1 MSAWSDRVIYMVER
15 RWLPLVLLG
24 TVLAGCGSTGDGSPG
39 VGSGQNPDPV
49 APDFAVAYTKGPLFD
64 KNGDIQQRS
73 DLRDPRRFNIGT
85 DLYMR
90 ARASPSATERN
101 VTFRETQGQ
110 GDVMGVQISEDGK
123 KVLFAMRGP
132 FDPGK
137 SMDDQPTWAIWE
149 YEIATDTLRRLIAAD
164 ITAQAGNDVS
174 PHYLPDGRIIFAST
188 RQRQAKAI
196 LLDEGKPQFDA
207 QDEDRQQTAYVLHVM
222 DDDGGN
228 LHQVSFNQ
236 SDDFDPTVLNNGR
249 ILFSRW
255 NHAGGVNGID
265 LYTMNPDGTDL
276 QLLYGRHSHL
286 TGTNGSEVQFI
297 GAREMIDGK
306 IMVIL
311 RPFDQA
317 DFGGIIS
324 IIDTPNYVENT
335 QALLASAG
343 MAGPAQVDAT
353 PNQVTTEVGPSKG
366 GRFSDAFPL
375 WDGTGRVLTSWAICR
390 LAEPDPNDA
399 TKTVFVPCTDAKLA
413 DPTAVA
419 APPLYGIWMYD
430 PATQTQQPIV
440 TGEEGVLIGDIVAAQ
455 PRSKVSASIPDLTTQ
470 PGIDT
475 DLVAEGVGI
484 LNIRSA
490 YDVDGAASANIGALA
505 DPLLTTSAS
514 MRPARFLRVE
524 KAVSIPDDKIVD
536 LANSAFGPDI
546 SQGMREIVAY
556 APIEPDGSV
565 RVKVPANV
573 PLAVSIL
580 DENGRRISP
589 RHRNWLQ
596 VVPGEELKCNGCHAA
611 GGTNVTSHGRSGTF
625 AQAYA
630 GASGTGVPF
639 PNTRS
644 VYSPD
649 VGETMAETRT
659 RTENAIADKNLL
671 TQLICPPKRSID
683 ASVNVTYC
691 DAWTD
696 PVVRTP
702 DASFS
707 YDYTAL
713 TTKSPL
719 NDTNCIGNWTAN
731 CRVVISYEQII
742 HPLWSVVRQTVDPMT
757 QVVLSDH
764 TCTQGGCH
772 APTNAMGMTAVPAA
786 QLDLSDGPSADEP
799 TQFNAYRELL
809 FSDNAQVL
817 NNGAL
822 QDQQVVIG
830 TDAMGNPITAPVA
843 VQSPMSAAGA
853 RASNRFFSKFDAGG
867 THAGWL
873 STAELRLLSEWL
885 DIGAQYCNNPFATT
899 GCPVN

>member
-1 MSAWSDRVIYMVER
+1 MNAWSDRVINMLER

-39 VGSGQNPDPV
+39 IGSGQQPDPV
-49 APDFAVAYTKGPLFD
+49 APDFAIAYTKGPLFD
-64 KNGDIQQRS
+64 ANNDIQQRS

-90 ARASPSATERN
+90 DRASPSATERN
-101 VTFRETQGQ
+101 ITFRETQGT
-110 GDVMGVQISEDGK
+110 GDVMGVQISQDGK

-132 FDPGK
+132 FDPTK
-137 SMDDQPTWAIWE
+137 NMDNQPTWAIWE

-174 PHYLPDGRIIFAST
+174 PYYLPDGRIIFSST
-188 RQRQAKAI
+188 RQRQSKAI

-222 DDDGGN
+222 DADGGN

-236 SDDFDPTVLNNGR
+236 SDDFDPIVLDNGR

-255 NHAGGVNGID
+255 SHAGGTDGID

-297 GAREMIDGK
+297 GAREMMDGK
-306 IMVIL
+306 VMAIL
-311 RPFDQA
+311 RPFDQP
-317 DFGGIIS
+317 DFGGAIA
-324 IIDTPNYVENT
+324 IIDTPNFVENN
-335 QALLASAG
+335 QALQASAG
-343 MAGPAQVDAT
+343 MAGPAQIDAT
-353 PNQVTTEVGPSKG
+353 PNQVTTIPGPSKG

-375 WDGTGRVLTSWAICR
+375 WDGTSRVFVSWAICR

-413 DPTAVA
+413 DPNAVA

-455 PRSKVSASIPDLTTQ
+455 PRKPSASIPDIGSQ

-484 LNIRSA
+484 LNIRSV
-490 YDVDGAASANIGALA
+490 YDVDGTASVNIGAIA

-514 MRPARFLRVE
+514 MRPARFLRVA
-524 KAVSIPDDKIVD
+524 KAVSIPDDDLVD
-536 LANSAFGPDI
+536 LANTAFGPDI

-573 PLAVSIL
+573 ALAVSVL
-580 DENGRRISP
+580 DQNGRSISP
-589 RHRNWLQ
+589 RHNNWLQ
-596 VVPGEELKCNGCHAA
+596 VLPGQELKCNGCHAP
-611 GGTNVTSHGRSGTF
+611 GGMNPVSHGRSGTF

-644 VYSPD
+644 VFSPD

-659 RTENAIADKNLL
+659 RTENAIPDKDLL
-671 TQLICPPKRSID
+671 TQLVCPPKRSID
-683 ASVNVTYC
+683 ASVNLVYC

-696 PVVRTP
+696 PMVRTP
-702 DASFS
+702 DASFA
-707 YDYTAL
+707 YDYSAL

-719 NDTNCIGNWTAN
+719 SDPNCIANWTAN
-731 CRVVISYEQII
+731 CRVVISYEQVV
-742 HPLWSVVRQTVDPMT
+742 HPLWGAPRQIVDPMT
-757 QVVLSDH
+757 QVVLADH

-786 QLDLSDGPSADEP
+786 QLDLTDGPSADEP

-809 FSDNAQVL
+809 FADNAQVL

-822 QDQQVVIG
+822 QDQQVQIG
-830 TDAMGNPITAPVA
+830 VDAMGNPILAPVS
-843 VQSPMSAAGA
+843 VSQSMIAGNS
-853 RASNRFFSKFDAGG
+853 RASRFFTKFDSGG
-867 THAGWL
+867 THAGWM
-873 STAELRLLSEWL
+873 STAELRMLAEWL